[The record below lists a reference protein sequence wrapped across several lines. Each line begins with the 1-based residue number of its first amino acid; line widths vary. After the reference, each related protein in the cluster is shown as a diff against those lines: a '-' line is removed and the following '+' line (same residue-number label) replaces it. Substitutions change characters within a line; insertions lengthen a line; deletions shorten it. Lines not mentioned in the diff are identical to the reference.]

1 MLRKSIEAGS
11 RKERKVIPR
20 FLDRVTESEVGPLA
34 GKRHQR
40 EAEQQRNSVSRLWKL
55 WGI

>member
-1 MLRKSIEAGS
+1 M
-11 RKERKVIPR
+11 IPR

-40 EAEQQRNSVSRLWKL
+40 EAEQQRSSVLSLWKL
-55 WGI
+55 WGIRLEVTSVGDSSNH